1 MDANAILVSA
11 PPRENG
17 DPVLRHFADAI
28 AAAPHLRS
36 IVYLSTIGV
45 YGDHKGEWV
54 DETTTPAPVSER
66 SRERL
71 AAEQE
76 WIALGRRAEKAVV
89 ILRLS
94 GIYGPGQNAFTQLKS
109 GRAKRIDKP
118 GQFFNRIHVA
128 DIAQAI
134 DAAFARSANGVLNV
148 TDDKPTAQ
156 GVPVAF
162 AAELLGVE
170 PPPQI
175 PFAEAAKGMTEMAL
189 SFYGESKRV
198 RNDRLK
204 RELNVTLR
212 YPTFREGL
220 ARAQREREGLAVG
233 LDPQRPH
240 HDHGARRAGHTPRP
254 APDTT
259 AHRSGAR
266 GVHAAAR
273 RASRASTV
281 CAAARRCRASAAPCR
296 STSCRAAM
304 PPASR
309 SGSAAPGYAGA
320 CRRPATRS
328 RAAP

>member
-1 MDANAILVSA
+1 MANLFCFGLGYSASHYIAEYGARFWRVAGTVRTREKAAAIAAGAVKHPVEAFVFDGSEARPEITAAVMDANAILVSA
-11 PPRENG
+11 PPHETG
-17 DPVLRHFADAI
+17 DPVLRHFADTMV
-28 AAAPHLRS
+28 AAPHLRS

-54 DETTTPAPVSER
+54 DETTAPNPVSER

-76 WIALGRRAEKAVV
+76 WIALGNRAEKAVA
-89 ILRLS
+89 ILRLA
-94 GIYGPGQNAFTQLKS
+94 GIYGPGQNALTQIKS
-109 GRAKRIDKP
+109 GRAKRIDKA

-134 DAAFARSANGVLNV
+134 DAAFVRSANGVLNV

-156 GVPVAF
+156 GVPVAY

-175 PFAEAAKGMTEMAL
+175 AFSEAAKGMTEMAL

-220 ARAQREREGLAVG
+220 RAL
-233 LDPQRPH
+233 
-240 HDHGARRAGHTPRP
+240 
-254 APDTT
+254 
-259 AHRSGAR
+259 S
-266 GVHAAAR
+266 
-273 RASRASTV
+273 ASE
-281 CAAARRCRASAAPCR
+281 
-296 STSCRAAM
+296 
-304 PPASR
+304 
-309 SGSAAPGYAGA
+309 
-320 CRRPATRS
+320 
-328 RAAP
+328 

>member
-1 MDANAILVSA
+1 MANLFCFGLGYSVSHYVAEYGARFWRVAGTVRTREKAASIAAGALKHPVEAFVFDGSAAKPEITAAVMDANAVLVSI
-11 PPRENG
+11 PPREGG
-17 DPVLRHFADAI
+17 DPVLDHFADAL

-54 DETTTPAPVSER
+54 DETTKPAPVSER

-71 AAEQE
+71 AAEQG
-76 WIALGRRAEKAVV
+76 WVALGRRAEKAVV

-118 GQFFNRIHVA
+118 GQYFNRIHVA

-134 DAAFARSANGVLNV
+134 DAAITRSANGVLNV

-220 ARAQREREGLAVG
+220 RALA
-233 LDPQRPH
+233 
-240 HDHGARRAGHTPRP
+240 AGEK
-254 APDTT
+254 AP
-259 AHRSGAR
+259 
-266 GVHAAAR
+266 
-273 RASRASTV
+273 
-281 CAAARRCRASAAPCR
+281 
-296 STSCRAAM
+296 TSW
-304 PPASR
+304 
-309 SGSAAPGYAGA
+309 
-320 CRRPATRS
+320 
-328 RAAP
+328 